1 MGQHFR
7 HLTGAGYGF
16 SAIFNA
22 GRMNGDDPLISLD
35 LSADGV
41 SYAPVFHMVHLMPR
55 GPKGEKRPADV
66 IGAVKAHRLSPAMAA
81 GLTDKLLSMSD
92 LAEMVD
98 AAQPKSGKRGP
109 YKKQEAA

>member
-22 GRMNGDDPLISLD
+22 SRMNGDDPLISLD

-66 IGAVKAHRLSPAMAA
+66 IGAAVMVGHNIKHTGYPQPWPLAS
-81 GLTDKLLSMSD
+81 LTNFC
-92 LAEMVD
+92 
-98 AAQPKSGKRGP
+98 P
-109 YKKQEAA
+109 